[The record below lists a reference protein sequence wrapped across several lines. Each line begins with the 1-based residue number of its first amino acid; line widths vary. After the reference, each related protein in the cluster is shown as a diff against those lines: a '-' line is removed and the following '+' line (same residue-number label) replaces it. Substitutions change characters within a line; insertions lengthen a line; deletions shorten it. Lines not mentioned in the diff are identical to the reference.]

1 MTKSVTIDN
10 LSAEIVLAVQ
20 QYTDDV
26 AADIELE
33 LAQTAKDVHKDV
45 AAGSP
50 VDTGAYRKGWRVKRE
65 ASSSGKV
72 RYIVY
77 QKSKPQLAHLLEFGH
92 AKADGGRVEAKP
104 TNGGHIRPAYERH
117 VPAMYERIKRIIEGG
132 GK

>member
-92 AKADGGRVEAKP
+92 AKASGGRVEGRP
-104 TNGGHIRPAYERH
+104 HIRPAYDRH
-117 VPAMYERIKRIIEGG
+117 VPKMADRIKRIVGRG
-132 GK
+132 GKP

>member
-10 LSAEIVLAVQ
+10 LSAEIALAVKE
-20 QYTDDV
+20 YTEDV
-26 AADIELE
+26 SEAIEAE
-33 LAQTAKDVHKDV
+33 LGATSKAVLNDVKSN
-45 AAGSP
+45 SP

-92 AKADGGRVEAKP
+92 AKASGGRVEGRP
-104 TNGGHIRPAYERH
+104 HIRPAYDRH
-117 VPAMYERIKRIIEGG
+117 VPKMADRIKRIVGRG
-132 GK
+132 GKP